1 MSNKK
6 FLIENGGNLIVG
18 AILIFCILGDLRM
31 PELDNL
37 SNSVGGLVLVGCV
50 VLATFGAFHPFVGIL
65 ALALMIKVVIGN
77 RQPAKMDL
85 PKPNISESMQ
95 SNSEPKT
102 FQSEA
107 TGSASPLPDTPSSTL
122 EQEVISNMAPLSSNG
137 GGYDDAGVSPV
148 MADSQGSNLNE

>member
-18 AILIFCILGDLRM
+18 VILIFCILGDIRI

-37 SNSVGGLVLVGCV
+37 SNNVGGLVLVGCV
-50 VLATFGAFHPFVGIL
+50 VLSTFGAFHPFVGVL
-65 ALALMIKVVIGN
+65 ALALMIKVIIGN
-77 RQPAKMDL
+77 RRPAKMDL
-85 PKPNISESMQ
+85 PKPIISESMQ
-95 SNSEPKT
+95 SNGEPKT

-137 GGYDDAGVSPV
+137 GDHDSGVSPV
-148 MADSQGSNLNE
+148 MADSHGSNLDE

>member
-18 AILIFCILGDLRM
+18 AILIFCILGDIRM

-37 SNSVGGLVLVGCV
+37 SNNVGGLVLVGCV
-50 VLATFGAFHPFVGIL
+50 VLSTFGAFHPFVGVL
-65 ALALMIKVVIGN
+65 ALALMIKVIIGN
-77 RQPAKMDL
+77 RQPAKIDL
-85 PKPNISESMQ
+85 PKPIISESMQ
-95 SNSEPKT
+95 SNGEPKT

-137 GGYDDAGVSPV
+137 GDHDSGVSPV
-148 MADSQGSNLNE
+148 MADSQGSNIDE